1 MKYVIKGGI
10 MAAIAFMVIVAAMII
25 SGRSV
30 RKNELENTL
39 EHATKQTVEYL
50 KKNPQIDRQEFVQY
64 FKNNLE
70 MGIESDSEILVS
82 IIEADTEKGI
92 LSVHAEGNFQNC
104 LGKKEKVEADK
115 TVILEKYQLEK
126 KKQYTVVYKIAGEI
140 YKVYKLTEGSKMP
153 TPVNPEGNFEGW
165 IDENGQVVYPE
176 EIQLETDR
184 IFYGKLD

>member
-104 LGKKEKVEADK
+104 LGKKEKVEANK

-126 KKQYTVVYKIAGEI
+126 KKQYTAVYKIAGEI
-140 YKVYKLTEGSKMP
+140 YKVYKLTEGSKIP
-153 TPVNPEGNFEGW
+153 TPVNPDGNFEGW
-165 IDENGQVVYPE
+165 MDENGQVVYPE

-184 IFYGKLD
+184 IFYGKLE

>member
-70 MGIESDSEILVS
+70 MGIESDSEIQKR
-82 IIEADTEKGI
+82 E
-92 LSVHAEGNFQNC
+92 FYQYMQ
-104 LGKKEKVEADK
+104 KEIFKIV
-115 TVILEKYQLEK
+115 LEKRK
-126 KKQYTVVYKIAGEI
+126 K
-140 YKVYKLTEGSKMP
+140 
-153 TPVNPEGNFEGW
+153 
-165 IDENGQVVYPE
+165 
-176 EIQLETDR
+176 
-184 IFYGKLD
+184 

>member
-115 TVILEKYQLEK
+115 TVILE
-126 KKQYTVVYKIAGEI
+126 
-140 YKVYKLTEGSKMP
+140 
-153 TPVNPEGNFEGW
+153 
-165 IDENGQVVYPE
+165 
-176 EIQLETDR
+176 
-184 IFYGKLD
+184 